1 MILSGCIGGHG
12 VAEFSFGGGF
22 CHFEAMSSGKAM
34 SRSTTKLTGSLELLD
49 AGRCASES
57 SISTQSVHTLMK
69 VGDIHSASSAFSDS
83 LVKRQGIGPAITF
96 EGEKV

>member
-22 CHFEAMSSGKAM
+22 CHFEAEGSGKAM
-34 SRSTTKLTGSLELLD
+34 SRSTTELTGSLELFD
-49 AGRCASES
+49 TGHCESES

-69 VGDIHSASSAFSDS
+69 IGDIYSVSSAFSDS

-96 EGEKV
+96 EGKSL